1 MPCSSWSFR
10 TSLGRTHPFF
20 RGLRDDHEAHPD
32 RPGPLKRKARDYR
45 QSFVSLTRKCA
56 SFRPGSCL
64 LWQAEFADQ
73 ILEAGIG
80 VQKVEFGVRFDC
92 NRKVLL
98 VLVEALL

>member
-1 MPCSSWSFR
+1 VSLWKAASYAIATRLSFVTIR
-10 TSLGRTHPFF
+10 
-20 RGLRDDHEAHPD
+20 HPD
-32 RPGPLKRKARDYR
+32 RPGHTSARHAIIGNPSTPLNRKSA
-45 QSFVSLTRKCA
+45 SL
-56 SFRPGSCL
+56 RPGSSL
-64 LWQAEFADQ
+64 LWQAELADQ